1 MVTIVGDVKTAEVLE
16 KMRKYFDRIPSQPA
30 PAPVDMTEP
39 AQTAERR
46 QTIDDAL
53 ARLPR
58 VDIAWHTP
66 AALAPDDDALTVLAA
81 VLSSGRSSRFYD
93 NIVRLK
99 QLSAGVGASA
109 ADTRGP
115 GLFTVGATALPG
127 KSVAELEQAIY
138 AEIEKVKTEPIA
150 GLGDRK
156 GAQQLEAQLGL
167 RAWAARC
174 SGRSASAATRSS
186 GTIPI

>member
-1 MVTIVGDVKTAEVLE
+1 MAH
-16 KMRKYFDRIPSQPA
+16 A
-30 PAPVDMTEP
+30 
-39 AQTAERR
+39 
-46 QTIDDAL
+46 
-53 ARLPR
+53 
-58 VDIAWHTP
+58 

-99 QLSAGVGASA
+99 QLSSGVGASA

-127 KSVAELEQAIY
+127 KNIADLEQAIY

-150 GLGDRK
+150 AWEIEKARNNWKRNSVSALGSSLQR
-156 GAQQLEAQLGL
+156 AISLGRYAL
-167 RAWAARC
+167 FWNDPESDQHLSRSHRQGDGRRRAAR
-174 SGRSASAATRSS
+174 GEAVLVATNRTVVTTMPKAAA
-186 GTIPI
+186 GTKGGGSW

>member
-1 MVTIVGDVKTAEVLE
+1 M
-16 KMRKYFDRIPSQPA
+16 
-30 PAPVDMTEP
+30 
-39 AQTAERR
+39 
-46 QTIDDAL
+46 
-53 ARLPR
+53 
-58 VDIAWHTP
+58 
-66 AALAPDDDALTVLAA
+66 LAA

-99 QLSAGVGASA
+99 QLSSGVGASA

-127 KSVAELEQAIY
+127 KNIADLEQAIY
-138 AEIEKVKTEPIA
+138 AEIEKVKTEPDRR
-150 GLGDRK
+150 LGDRE

-167 RAWAARC
+167 PRWAARS